1 MKVVLDT
8 NVLVA
13 AFAAQGLCHA
23 LLELC
28 VDQHEIILSPDIMKE
43 VVAALQKKLKVPPK
57 VAKDV
62 SEYLANHAAL
72 HKAGRLEKQVSRDPT
87 DDHILALAEQSN
99 ADYIITGDEDL
110 LTLKEHQGIPIVL
123 PRRFWEILKNE
134 SDQPR

>member
-1 MKVVLDT
+1 MKVVLDS

-13 AFAAQGLCHA
+13 AFATQGLCHA

-28 VDQHEIILSPDIMKE
+28 VDRHEIILSADIVKE

-62 SEYLANHAAL
+62 SEYLANHAAV
-72 HKAGRLEKQVSRDPT
+72 HKARRLEKQVSRDPT
-87 DDHILALAEQSN
+87 DDHILALAEQWG

-123 PRRFWEILKNE
+123 PRRFWEIVKNQA
-134 SDQPR
+134 DQSR